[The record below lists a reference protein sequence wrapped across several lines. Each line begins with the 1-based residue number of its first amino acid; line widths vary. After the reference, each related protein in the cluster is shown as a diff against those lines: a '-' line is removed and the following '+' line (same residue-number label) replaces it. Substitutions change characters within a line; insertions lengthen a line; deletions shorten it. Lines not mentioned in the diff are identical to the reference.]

1 MKTVKR
7 EDSET
12 RSHSNVRDEMEPK
25 RSLGAETASARVL
38 WDAKIKKTVP
48 ASESPL
54 TLVTKNQSHYIS
66 VQILM

>member
-25 RSLGAETASARVL
+25 RSLGEETACSMGR
-38 WDAKIKKTVP
+38 KNKKTVP

-66 VQILM
+66 IQILM